1 MQRVS
6 RRSRKRETRDTAQ
19 PATLSTVRQVLV
31 QRKSQLTLNP
41 ISKSLQYPCGFS
53 RSHERPRGTAS
64 RSSQQLGP
72 GQPAVLLRYEPTPHP
87 PPGRMCNSSSF
98 SPYLYTLSL
107 RARAADCPFS
117 VLPSL
122 PLLVSF
128 IGPYLFTYRGHALQR
143 LDRSL
148 THEHPPTHTSLASP
162 LPLIPVRA
170 HRHDPGR
177 LPRRPPLR
185 RQVWQRPEV
194 PVQCRRVQEL

>member
-1 MQRVS
+1 MN
-6 RRSRKRETRDTAQ
+6 A
-19 PATLSTVRQVLV
+19 L
-31 QRKSQLTLNP
+31 
-41 ISKSLQYPCGFS
+41 
-53 RSHERPRGTAS
+53 
-64 RSSQQLGP
+64 
-72 GQPAVLLRYEPTPHP
+72 AVLLLALA
-87 PPGRMCNSSSF
+87 SSSAQDNQQCCYGT
-98 SPYLYTLSL
+98 SPHLIHHLVGCVTPALSHHTCTP
-107 RARAADCPFS
+107 CPSVHELQIVPSQCFP

-143 LDRSL
+143 LNRSL

>member
-1 MQRVS
+1 MN
-6 RRSRKRETRDTAQ
+6 A
-19 PATLSTVRQVLV
+19 L
-31 QRKSQLTLNP
+31 
-41 ISKSLQYPCGFS
+41 
-53 RSHERPRGTAS
+53 
-64 RSSQQLGP
+64 
-72 GQPAVLLRYEPTPHP
+72 AVLLLALASSSAQDNQQCCYGTSPHPIIP

-117 VLPSL
+117 VLRLLPSL
-122 PLLVSF
+122 PLLVSL
-128 IGPYLFTYRGHALQR
+128 IGPYLFMYRGHALQR
-143 LDRSL
+143 LTRSL

-162 LPLIPVRA
+162 LPLILVRA